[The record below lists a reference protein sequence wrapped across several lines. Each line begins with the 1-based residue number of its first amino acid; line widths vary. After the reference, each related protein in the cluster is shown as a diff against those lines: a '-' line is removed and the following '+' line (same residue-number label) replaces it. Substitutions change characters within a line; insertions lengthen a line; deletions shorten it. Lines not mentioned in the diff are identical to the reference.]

1 MKKTLILLFIVF
13 LLIQPVHA
21 QFEHAQRADI
31 KAVAVTSGE
40 NPTGVVINIS
50 VIVTPGDGKVFVS
63 TTPYTEID
71 MQGSAQLAALTACDL
86 LGMDF
91 TKYDFFYIIEAEA
104 PIVGGPSAGGVMT
117 VATVAALKGLKIR
130 DDVYMTGMIYPDG
143 FIGPVGGLKYK
154 LEAAASHGGKIFLIP
169 EGQRITYVEETKVRR
184 VGIISIVTPEYKKID
199 LVEYGKSL
207 GVDVYEVRTLNDA
220 LKFFTGYEVK
230 KPQGEFSI
238 KAYSNILKKLAE
250 KMKESVEPLRKAVK
264 SGKAEELIEKAEERY
279 SEGKYYTATSLYF
292 QSKIILRYE
301 LYKKN
306 IVTAQQFD
314 NEVES
319 IKNEID
325 SLKGYLGNEQIGVN
339 SLQVIAAA
347 QERIAEA
354 ENLLEKAKTANT
366 DDEALQYL
374 AYAKERVESAKV
386 WLSILS
392 ELKNDYEISPQEIE
406 KRAEFYITQAGS
418 ILVYASSL
426 NGEQTLLNDA
436 YESLETAKRLL
447 SDGLYAG
454 AAVMAINS
462 ITDASLS
469 IEVKYGEVNDK
480 VESAKEA
487 ANSAISEAEQVVFPV
502 LPAAYYEFAESMEN
516 KYAKLM
522 YYKLSERLAKLL
534 TNMAKSGGERELKHV
549 EFNPYTYYTP
559 KKKSRIEQ
567 VIETPGFEVVY
578 GIVAISTIAA
588 LSRRKVKRGT
598 EKEGGNK

>member
-1 MKKTLILLFIVF
+1 MKKSLILLFIVC
-13 LLIQPVHA
+13 LLAQPAYA
-21 QFEHAQRADI
+21 QFEHAQRTDI

-50 VIVTPGDGKVFVS
+50 VIVTPGDGRVFVS

-91 TKYDFFYIIEAEA
+91 TKHDFFYIIEAEA

-130 DDVYMTGMIYPDG
+130 NDVYMTGMIYPDG

-169 EGQRITYVEETKVRR
+169 VGQRITYVEEPKVRR
-184 VGIISIVTPEYKKID
+184 VGIISIISTEYKKID
-199 LVEYGKSL
+199 LAEYGKSL

-220 LKFFTGYEVK
+220 LKFFTGYEIE
-230 KPQGEFSI
+230 KPQGNFSI
-238 KAYSNILKKLAE
+238 KAYSDILKKLAE
-250 KMKESVEPLRKAVK
+250 KMKDSVMPLRKEVK
-264 SGKAEELIEKAEERY
+264 SDRAEDLIKKAEEYY

-301 LYKKN
+301 LYKKSV
-306 IVTAQQFD
+306 VTAQQFD

-319 IKNEID
+319 IENEIE
-325 SLKGYLGNEQIGVN
+325 SLKNYLNSEEIGVN
-339 SLQVIAAA
+339 SFQIIAAA
-347 QERIAEA
+347 QERVAEA
-354 ENLLEKAKTANT
+354 ENLLEKAKTATT

-386 WLSILS
+386 WLSILP
-392 ELKNDYEISPQEIE
+392 ELGKDYEISPQEME
-406 KRAEFYITQAGS
+406 KRAEFYIMQAGS

-426 NGEQTLLNDA
+426 NGEQTLLNDG
-436 YESLETAKRLL
+436 YEALDTAKRLL

-469 IEVKYGEVNDK
+469 IEVKYGEIGDK
-480 VESAKEA
+480 IEGAKEA

-516 KYAKLM
+516 EYAKLM

-534 TNMAKSGGERELKHV
+534 TVMAKSGGERELKHV
-549 EFNPYTYYTP
+549 EFNPYTYYRP
-559 KKKSRIEQ
+559 EKKSRIEQ
-567 VIETPGFEVVY
+567 VLETPGFEAVY
-578 GIVAISTIAA
+578 GIMAISAIAA
-588 LSRRKVKRGT
+588 LGRKRIK
-598 EKEGGNK
+598 GGRSK